1 MNKRAYS
8 LKQRRL
14 GIIPL
19 YFLLVAVIFSLAFLG
34 NTSVTSVRA
43 QTTASTWY
51 VQIGGTLPGFSTDQA
66 MGFFP
71 GVVVVDAGDTVV
83 WTNVASDAHTVT
95 FTSGARPLNPFAP
108 GAQAPIPCPGP
119 STNTYNGTGTCSS
132 GILTEGQQY
141 SLTFTKPGVYLYYC
155 ILHAGMVGVVVVQ
168 PRGATYPYTQTEY
181 NAMASQEQ
189 SMFLNALQ
197 SSVDTFRVQTSTGAN
212 NTLAYTIAN
221 GWQGMDMSMG
231 SLRQLGS
238 SGVSGMVTAMV
249 MGPITVQVNLTL
261 VGLKPN
267 EQYTASLYMGS
278 SVYGEAEGYQP
289 ISLGGFTASSA
300 NYTTSLMVNASLNI
314 PMTNWLVLPSSGL
327 YVTVYSGSNQSALTP
342 VATGDIADMN
352 GGIMGFLPKI
362 LTITAGDTVTWV
374 DQNPNEVHTVTFL
387 APGMQMPE
395 FGTPITLIETGNNTA
410 YNPTHYY
417 NSGPML
423 YGEKYTLTFNTPGVY
438 TYECL
443 IHDSI
448 GMQGYIVVLPENTP
462 LTTVVNH
469 ATTVQQ
475 QTTVTQNYSTTL
487 QESVSSPAST
497 AIGAAGLAFG
507 LIALGVA
514 LYATRRK

>member
-1 MNKRAYS
+1 M
-8 LKQRRL
+8 
-14 GIIPL
+14 
-19 YFLLVAVIFSLAFLG
+19 VVLG
-34 NTSVTSVRA
+34 NTGIASVRA
-43 QTTASTWY
+43 QSTATTWY

-71 GVVVVDAGDTVV
+71 GVIVVDAGDTVV

-108 GAQAPIPCPGP
+108 GAQAPIPCPGSNP
-119 STNTYNGTGTCSS
+119 NTYNGTGTCSS

-141 SLTFTKPGVYLYYC
+141 SLTFTNPGVYLYYC

-168 PRGATYPYTQTEY
+168 PRGAAYPYTQTEY
-181 NAMASQEQ
+181 NAMATQEQ
-189 SMFLNALQ
+189 SAFLNALQ
-197 SSVDTFRVQTSTGAN
+197 SSVDTFRVQTTPGAN
-212 NTLAYTIAN
+212 NTLTYTIAD
-221 GWQGMDMSMG
+221 GWQGMDMSTG
-231 SLRQLGS
+231 TLSQVGS

-249 MGPITVQVNLTL
+249 MGPITLQVNISLI
-261 VGLKPN
+261 GLKPG
-267 EQYTASLYMGS
+267 EQYSASLYMGS

-289 ISLGGFTASSA
+289 ISLGSFTAPSA
-300 NYTTSLMVNASLNI
+300 NYTASLMVNTSLNI

-327 YVTVYSGSNQSALTP
+327 YVTVFSGSNQSSLTP
-342 VATGDIADMN
+342 VATADTADMN

-362 LTITAGDTVTWV
+362 LTITVGDTVTWV
-374 DQNPNEVHTVTFL
+374 MQNPNEVHTVTFL

-395 FGTPITLIETGNNTA
+395 FGAPITLMETGNNTV
-410 YNPTHYY
+410 YNPNQYY

-423 YGEKYTLTFNTPGVY
+423 YGERYTLTFNTPGVY

-443 IHDSI
+443 VHDSI
-448 GMQGYIVVLPENTP
+448 GMQGYIVVLPANTP
-462 LTTVVNH
+462 VTTVVNH

-475 QTTVTQNYSTTL
+475 QTTVQKQTTVTQNYNTTI
-487 QESVSSPAST
+487 QKSVSSPAPT
-497 AIGAAGLAFG
+497 ALGAAGLAFG